1 MICLLRPSWWWFSL
15 VSFAAVLW
23 EGVARGVLMT
33 PALPPSG
40 APAPWAPPHSGAAPP
55 PIWAT
60 PWPGGRGRNWATPS
74 PPYSGPPSP
83 HTKIRNSRPTSSP
96 SPKSSG
102 RRSSV
107 RWAETAECWLAV
119 PVGVVLNRNQTFFSS
134 QRKQRLAEILLSA
147 NSWSASTK
155 TMMGSTCFPS
165 KFVFWDN
172 FSK

>member
-1 MICLLRPSWWWFSL
+1 MAGARKRTVRARYSASTAFVIRWIKLKSEDMICLLRPSWWWFSL

-74 PPYSGPPSP
+74 PPYSGPSSPLGKIRQTSQPTSCPSP
-83 HTKIRNSRPTSSP
+83 RCSDRQSSA
-96 SPKSSG
+96 
-102 RRSSV
+102 
-107 RWAETAECWLAV
+107 RWAECRV
-119 PVGVVLNRNQTFFSS
+119 FNQHKTTSHL
-134 QRKQRLAEILLSA
+134 REKQKLAEILLNA
-147 NSWSASTK
+147 TSWI
-155 TMMGSTCFPS
+155 
-165 KFVFWDN
+165 WIN
-172 FSK
+172 